1 LGPSISWTIISETTL
16 PPPFSLLKKK
26 KNLDAIDKKIRKE
39 IKNKTRLK
47 KYKLNKKCR
56 S

>member
-1 LGPSISWTIISETTL
+1 VKPLFPHHLVSLKIYIYISI
-16 PPPFSLLKKK
+16 
-26 KNLDAIDKKIRKE
+26 DAIDKKIGKE